1 MLRKKRSRLL
11 SKVHRQVFLQTTVY
25 SGTKPQ
31 KTRHWPAAFI
41 DLSEQI
47 PSRLQ
52 TSSGS
57 ICWRSISMIAGTYS
71 STKLVHDAFRV
82 PGSMLQ
88 SFSSASM
95 ISCWQH
101 HSHRC
106 QITNSENI
114 KSKWTEMTVS
124 EQTKQVWIQLPTY
137 ADNVAL
143 PAFTRHCCS
152 NQLISPA
159 RWAHSSKPATAGL
172 TPMLRQSHAG
182 SDRQTDGRTPYR
194 FINPAPHTM

>member
-1 MLRKKRSRLL
+1 MLRKKGQDYCQKYIDKFFYKQQS
-11 SKVHRQVFLQTTVY
+11 TVAQ
-25 SGTKPQ
+25 SHKN
-31 KTRHWPAAFI
+31 TRHWPAAFI

-182 SDRQTDGRTPYR
+182 SDRQTDGRTPCR